1 VLRPKNPKE
10 FYSDI
15 AKEVDVHKDVV
26 HDFVAF
32 FYAKFRKNLSELK
45 APKINLT
52 GLGTFSIR
60 KNKLEKAIKRNKDI
74 LGNLEKMTYSGYE
87 KYLPVKSKLKEM
99 EEALKMVNENITKK
113 KKFKDENK

>member
-1 VLRPKNPKE
+1 LKPKNPKE

-15 AKEVDVHKDVV
+15 AKETEVHKDVV
-26 HDFVAF
+26 NDLIAF

-45 APKINLT
+45 AYKMNLP

-74 LGNLEKMTYSGYE
+74 LGNLEKMTYTGYE
-87 KYLPVKSKLKEM
+87 KYIPVKNKITEM
-99 EEALKMVNENITKK
+99 EKALEMITKSINQK
-113 KKFKDENK
+113 KKFKNENK